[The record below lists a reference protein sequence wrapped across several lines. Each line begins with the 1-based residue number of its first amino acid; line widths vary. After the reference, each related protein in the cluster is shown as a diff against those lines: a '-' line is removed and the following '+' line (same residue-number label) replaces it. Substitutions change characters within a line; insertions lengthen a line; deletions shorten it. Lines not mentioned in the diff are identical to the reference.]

1 MCCNGMEKKYPC
13 TMIWY
18 LEVQSL
24 CCLLPCDIFS
34 FFYPVSDN
42 FFFCAVWLPFGF
54 TTIHFDIKFCKTPH
68 HSSMCGRE
76 TVPSEL
82 SARMFITDAYNKL
95 QGHVN
100 HLLMKNRKRRPDH
113 WEEDKR
119 KALKVSGNKRPII
132 FCHFLKNSATA
143 WCGFHWRRDAGQ
155 RLEPPR
161 PRRLSNQAT
170 HCLYTFLLSRT
181 FIFPNFFSRWFH
193 HHTILGMALN

>member
-1 MCCNGMEKKYPC
+1 V
-13 TMIWY
+13 TF
-18 LEVQSL
+18 SL
-24 CCLLPCDIFS
+24 

-100 HLLMKNRKRRPDH
+100 HLLMQNRKRRPDH

-119 KALKVSGNKRPII
+119 KALKVSGHKRPII
-132 FCHFLKNSATA
+132 FCHFLRTQPQLGAAFIGGGMRDRGSNLRGLDVLAT
-143 WCGFHWRRDAGQ
+143 
-155 RLEPPR
+155 R
-161 PRRLSNQAT
+161 PLTACTLFFCQELSSSQT
-170 HCLYTFLLSRT
+170 
-181 FIFPNFFSRWFH
+181 FSRAGFI
-193 HHTILGMALN
+193 TTQY